1 MLVKHR
7 LELAFQP
14 SHVQEPLTCEMTKRF
29 KRVMFNV
36 DDLSVGIDTASMR
49 LSLLGRP
56 PDVKKAKDYLR
67 SLNVNLKTLSAHQS
81 KAKIPKVPMRRKE
94 TEPDGDVVQR
104 KLWLTFVG
112 VQKKQPFLWTISR
125 RFNVTYK
132 IMQSTMGGEVAIM
145 SLMIWGEH
153 QEVDAVV
160 SYLRD
165 QGINVEFGELGL
177 SAPFGPE

>member
-14 SHVQEPLTCEMTKRF
+14 AHVQEPLTCEMTRRF
-29 KRVMFNV
+29 KNVMFNV

-49 LSLLGRP
+49 LSLLGKP

-67 SLNVNLKTLSAHQS
+67 SLNVDLKTLSASQS
-81 KAKIPKVPMRRKE
+81 KAKIPKVPMRSE
-94 TEPDGDVVQR
+94 ESVPNGDVVQR
-104 KLWLTFVG
+104 KLWLTFLG
-112 VQKKQPFLWTISR
+112 AQKKQPFLWTISR
-125 RFNVTYK
+125 QFNVTYK
-132 IMQSTMGGEVAIM
+132 IMQSTIGGEVAIM
-145 SLMIWGEH
+145 SLMIWGAQ
-153 QEVDAVV
+153 QEVDAVTT
-160 SYLRD
+160 YLRD

>member
-14 SHVQEPLTCEMTKRF
+14 SHVQEPLTCEMTRRF
-29 KRVMFNV
+29 KSVMFNV

-49 LSLLGRP
+49 LSLLGKP

-67 SLNVNLKTLSAHQS
+67 SLNVDLKTLSAYQS
-81 KAKIPKVPMRRKE
+81 KAKIPKVPIRPKE
-94 TEPDGDVVQR
+94 AAPSGDVVQR
-104 KLWLTFVG
+104 KLWLTFLG
-112 VQKKQPFLWTISR
+112 AQKKQPFLWTISR

-132 IMQSTMGGEVAIM
+132 ITQSTIGGNVAIM
-145 SLMIWGEH
+145 SLMLWGAPE
-153 QEVDAVV
+153 EVDAVV